1 MCSSYTTK
9 SKTNKEVY
17 EKNYGKP
24 WLADDLAIE
33 EKYHDASG
41 EDAIGYPGSPMPVIT
56 IEKPDVI
63 QAYQFGFIPHWL
75 SPDKLNEQRATFNA
89 RIETITQLA
98 TWRDAWKNGQRCL
111 VCTNGFFEHNKRE
124 KRKMFIHLKDEEFFY
139 FGGIFNNYVNKQ
151 SGEIIK
157 TMAVVTTASNSLIA
171 EIHSRMPVMIQKNNA
186 AAWIDPTASPQ
197 HILMQYSQPLNP
209 SFMVM
214 DYADDAPKTEKQGS
228 LF

>member
-24 WLADDLAIE
+24 WLTDDLDTE
-33 EKYHDASG
+33 EKYHDDSG
-41 EDAIGYPGSPMPVIT
+41 ENAIGYPGSPMPVIT
-56 IEKPDVI
+56 IERPDVI
-63 QAYQFGFIPHWL
+63 QAYAFGFIPHWL

-98 TWRDAWKNGQRCL
+98 TWRDAWKNSQRCL
-111 VCTNGFFEHNKRE
+111 VCTNGFYEHNKRE

-139 FGGIFNNYVNKQ
+139 YGGIFSNYVNKLT
-151 SGEIIK
+151 GEVKK
-157 TMAVVTTASNSLIA
+157 TMAVVTTSSNSLIA
-171 EIHSRMPVMIQKNNA
+171 EIHNRMPVMIQKGNEGL
-186 AAWIDPTASPQ
+186 WMDKTADLQHLLLQFSEPLSP
-197 HILMQYSQPLNP
+197 N
-209 SFMVM
+209 FMVM
-214 DYADDAPKTEKQGS
+214 DYADTLPEKPQQGS